1 MRQVSSFYPLFKP
14 LTKYI
19 MGLKDILFGKKKNG
33 DEYVDA
39 EHIANSID
47 DTQEIGKEIKRAGK
61 YRLVYDKLT
70 SYNDTQNV
78 INLFR
83 DGKTILIIDILQIQQ
98 EKFDD
103 LKRSID
109 RVKKTVEVT
118 GGDMVVLPNSLLL
131 VVPKTHIILKRK
143 KKVTSFAEGMEY

>member
-1 MRQVSSFYPLFKP
+1 
-14 LTKYI
+14 
-19 MGLKDILFGKKKNG
+19 MGLKDILFG
-33 DEYVDA
+33 
-39 EHIANSID
+39 
-47 DTQEIGKEIKRAGK
+47 
-61 YRLVYDKLT
+61 
-70 SYNDTQNV
+70 NV

-143 KKVTSFAEGMEY
+143 KKATSFAEGMEY